1 MKNEGITVN
10 DYLLIKECPNSANIP
25 CKEQDASR
33 LTDHNVVVQ
42 TNEVEALVDLD
53 VNTEE
58 KKGVVGHVFNGV
70 VGVVGHALGGLRD
83 HPELSLGIPLAI
95 GGIGLVATAAG
106 FGAAGVIGGS
116 LAASIQSGI
125 GNVAAG
131 SAFATM
137 QSLGATGTFSAMT
150 TGGLAA
156 SAGSV
161 AAIVTKKKNKDEARD
176 VNKTHQTKDCTE
188 SANEG

>member
-1 MKNEGITVN
+1 MKNEDSALY
-10 DYLLIKECPNSANIP
+10 DYLLMKECPNSADIP

-33 LTDHNVVVQ
+33 LRTDHDVVVQ

-53 VNTEE
+53 L
-58 KKGVVGHVFNGV
+58 
-70 VGVVGHALGGLRD
+70 A
-83 HPELSLGIPLAI
+83 LGIPLAI
-95 GGIGLVATAAG
+95 GGIGIVATAAG
-106 FGAAGVIGGS
+106 FGAAGVVGGS

-125 GNVAAG
+125 GNVAVG

-161 AAIVTKKKNKDEARD
+161 AAIVTKKKNKDETSND
-176 VNKTHQTKDCTE
+176 NKTHQPKDCKE